1 MSKLDNKIYSE
12 INIGDSAQYTRTL
25 TEEDVLLFAQVS
37 GDINP
42 VHLDEDFAKSTPF
55 GGRIA
60 HGIWSASLV
69 SAAIA
74 TELPGPGSIYLGQNL
89 KFKRPVYIND
99 TLTVEL
105 EIKEKIDKRQ
115 RVLIDCKV
123 LNQKGQTVLTGEA
136 DVMAP
141 SERLSLERPK
151 LPTFRRINE

>member
-141 SERLSLERPK
+141 SEKLSLERPK

>member
-1 MSKLDNKIYSE
+1 MAKLQNKLFSE
-12 INIGDSAQYTRTL
+12 INVGDKAHYSKYL
-25 TEEDVLLFAQVS
+25 SEEDVLLFAKVS

-42 VHLDEDFAKSTPF
+42 VHLDETFAKNTQF

-60 HGIWSASLV
+60 HGIWSASLI

-89 KFKRPVYIND
+89 QFKRPVFIND

-105 EIKEKIDKRQ
+105 EIKEKVEKRQ
-115 RVLIDCKV
+115 RIIINCKV
-123 LNQKGQTVLTGEA
+123 SNQKGQVVLTGEA

-141 SERLSLERPK
+141 SEKLSLDRPE
-151 LPTFRRINE
+151 LPNFKRIEE

>member
-1 MSKLDNKIYSE
+1 MSKLHNKIYSE
-12 INIGDSAQYTRTL
+12 INIGDKAHYTKHL
-25 TEEDVLLFAQVS
+25 SEEDVLLFARIS
-37 GDINP
+37 GDVNP

-60 HGIWSASLV
+60 HGIWSASLI

-89 KFKRPVYIND
+89 QFKRPVFISD

-105 EIKEKIDKRQ
+105 EIKEKIDKRK
-115 RVLIDCKV
+115 RVIIDCKV
-123 LNQKGQTVLTGEA
+123 SNQKDQVVLTGEA

-141 SERLSLERPK
+141 SEKLSLDRPE
-151 LPTFRRINE
+151 LPAFKRIEE

>member
-1 MSKLDNKIYSE
+1 MSKLCNKTYNE
-12 INIGDSAQYTRTL
+12 ISIGDKARYTKTL
-25 TEEDVLLFAQVS
+25 SEEDVLLFAKVS

-60 HGIWSASLV
+60 HGIWSASLI

-89 KFKRPVYIND
+89 QFKRPVFIHD

-115 RVLIDCKV
+115 RVLISCKV
-123 LNQKGQTVLTGEA
+123 SNQKDQVVLTGEA

-141 SERLSLERPK
+141 SEKLSLDRPK
-151 LPTFRRINE
+151 LPTVKLIEE

>member
-1 MSKLDNKIYSE
+1 MSKLHNKTYSE
-12 INIGDSAQYTRTL
+12 INIGDKAHYTKCL
-25 TEEDVLLFAQVS
+25 SEEDVLLFARVS
-37 GDINP
+37 GDVNP

-89 KFKRPVYIND
+89 QFKRPVFIND

-115 RVLIDCKV
+115 RVIIDCKV
-123 LNQKGQTVLTGEA
+123 SNQKNQVVLTGEA

-141 SERLSLERPK
+141 SEKLSLDRPELPAFER
-151 LPTFRRINE
+151 IEE